1 MTPCHTSTTS
11 EGSTPMHDALDM
23 SAMFW
28 DEIAQRRETGHD
40 VDGAVAAAAD
50 VDFTD
55 RAAAAELVD
64 SLQALPRSADWPYE
78 EPNGLEEI
86 VAVLPTPTPPGP
98 PSPAEIENK
107 IHAAWLGRIAGCNLG
122 KPVEMGTHWTS
133 AHLKEYLELAGAY
146 PLLDYIPVLDPM
158 PERFQLRENWPHTTR
173 GNVDG
178 SARDDDI
185 DYPILGLHLL
195 EQHGKAL
202 SPEHVAASW
211 LLLLPFHQVYTAER
225 VAYRNIVHGL
235 TPPETATYRNPY
247 REWIGAQIRGDV
259 YGWVHPGDPRAAALL
274 AYQDASLSHTENGIY
289 GEMWAAALLASA
301 FTAGTAREALES
313 SLEHV
318 PPRSRLAEVVRDVMG
333 LHADGLTW
341 DDALVQIQ
349 DRYGHYS
356 WVHTLNNAA
365 LVVAA
370 LLWGEGDYART
381 VGLTVQGGWDT
392 DSNAATTG
400 SVTGVLLGTAGLP
413 AHFVDPLHDRTRS
426 ALFGFDNSRISD
438 LATRTIRLALDG
450 LR

>member
-1 MTPCHTSTTS
+1 
-11 EGSTPMHDALDM
+11 MHDALNM
-23 SAMFW
+23 SDLFW
-28 DEIAQRRETGHD
+28 DEVAQRRETGYD
-40 VDGAVAAAAD
+40 VEAAVAAAEGVDLAD
-50 VDFTD
+50 HV
-55 RAAAAELVD
+55 AASALLD
-64 SLQALPRSADWPYE
+64 SLQDLPRSPDWGYE
-78 EPNGLEEI
+78 EPNALADI
-86 VAVLPTPTPPGP
+86 VAVLPTPARPQAPP
-98 PSPAEIENK
+98 AAHVEDRV
-107 IHAAWLGRIAGCNLG
+107 HAAWLGRIAGCNLG

-133 AHLKEYLELAGAY
+133 AHLREYLELAGAY

-158 PERFQLRENWPHTTR
+158 PERFELRENWPGTTR
-173 GNVDG
+173 GNVNG

-195 EQHGKAL
+195 EQHGTAL
-202 SPEHVAASW
+202 RPAHVARAW
-211 LLLLPFHQVYTAER
+211 LLLLPFMQVYTAER
-225 VAYRNIVHGL
+225 VAYRNLVHGL
-235 TPPETATYRNPY
+235 APTEAASHHNPY

-274 AYQDASLSHTENGIY
+274 AYQDAALSHTENGIY

-318 PPRSRLAEVVRDVMG
+318 PPRSRLAEVVRDVLG
-333 LHADGLTW
+333 QHAAGRSW
-341 DDALVQIQ
+341 DDALAHIQ
-349 DRYGHYS
+349 ATYGHYG

-365 LVVAA
+365 LVVAG

-392 DSNAATTG
+392 DSNGATAG
-400 SVTGVLLGTAGLP
+400 SVAGVLLGTERLP

-426 ALFGFDNSRISD
+426 ALFGFDDSRISD
-438 LATRTIRLALDG
+438 LAARTVRLALDG

>member
-1 MTPCHTSTTS
+1 M
-11 EGSTPMHDALDM
+11 MHDALDLHD
-23 SAMFW
+23 MFW
-28 DEIAQRRETGHD
+28 DEVAQRRETGYL
-40 VDGAVAAAAD
+40 VDEAVVAAAD
-50 VDFTD
+50 VDFAD
-55 RAAAAELVD
+55 RKAASALVD
-64 SLQALPRSADWPYE
+64 SLQSLPRSPDWSYE
-78 EPNGLEEI
+78 EPNGRQEI
-86 VAVLPTPTPPGP
+86 VATLPTPTQPQL
-98 PSPAEIENK
+98 PSRTDVEDK

-158 PERFQLRENWPHTTR
+158 PERFELREFWLETTR
-173 GNVDG
+173 GNVNG

-202 SPEHVAASW
+202 SPEHVARAW
-211 LLLLPFHQVYTAER
+211 LLLLPFEQVYTAER
-225 VAYRNIVHGL
+225 VAYRNLVHGL
-235 TPPETATYRNPY
+235 APTEAATYRNPY

-259 YGWVHPGDPRAAALL
+259 YGWVHPGAPRSAALL
-274 AYQDASLSHTENGIY
+274 AYQDACLSHTENGIY
-289 GEMWAAALLASA
+289 GEMWAAALVASA
-301 FTAGTAREALES
+301 FTASTAREALES

-318 PPRSRLAEVVRDVMG
+318 PPRSRLAEVVRDVMNQHSLG
-333 LHADGLTW
+333 GTW
-341 DDALVQIQ
+341 EDALVHIQ
-349 DRYGHYS
+349 ERYGHYH

-392 DSNAATTG
+392 DSNGATTG
-400 SVTGVLLGTAGLP
+400 SVAGVLLGTSGLP
-413 AHFVDPLHDRTRS
+413 ARFIDPLHDRTRS

-438 LATRTIRLALDG
+438 LAARTVRLAVDG

>member
-1 MTPCHTSTTS
+1 
-11 EGSTPMHDALDM
+11 MHDALDM

-28 DEIAQRRETGHD
+28 DEIAQRRETGYL
-40 VDGAVAAAAD
+40 VDAAVAAAAD
-50 VDFTD
+50 VDFAD
-55 RAAAAELVD
+55 REAVSALID
-64 SLQALPRSADWPYE
+64 SLQVLPRSPDWDYQ
-78 EPNGLEEI
+78 EPNSIEEI
-86 VAVLPTPTPPGP
+86 VAVLPTPTASRP
-98 PSPAEIENK
+98 PSPTEVEDKVN
-107 IHAAWLGRIAGCNLG
+107 AAWLGRIAGCNLG
-122 KPVEMGTHWTS
+122 KPVESGTHWTP
-133 AHLKEYLELAGAY
+133 AHLKDYLELAGAY
-146 PLLDYIPVLDPM
+146 PLVDYIPVLDPM
-158 PERFQLRENWPHTTR
+158 PERFQLRQDCLQSTR
-173 GNVDG
+173 GNVNG

-202 SPEHVAASW
+202 SPEHVASAW

-225 VAYRNIVHGL
+225 VTYRNIVHGL
-235 TPPETATYRNPY
+235 TPPETARYRNPY

-301 FTAGTAREALES
+301 FTAATVREALES

-318 PPRSRLAEVVRDVMG
+318 PPRSRLAEVIRDVMDQ
-333 LHADGLTW
+333 HAGGSTW
-341 DDALVQIQ
+341 EDALVHIQ
-349 DRYGHYS
+349 TRYGHYG

-365 LVVAA
+365 LVVAG

-392 DSNAATTG
+392 DSNGATSG
-400 SVTGVLLGTAGLP
+400 SVAGVLLGTAGLP
-413 AHFVDPLHDRTRS
+413 ARFIDPLHDRTRS

-438 LATRTIRLALDG
+438 LAARTVRLALDG